1 MDLMNPPENFKE
13 CCDSL
18 SCLHAIEHFGMGRYG
33 DRVDLDGH
41 VKGFRS
47 LCAILKPGGL
57 LDFSVPIGPDRIDF
71 NASRVFFPFN
81 PFWHWL
87 RILSNLKLFSG
98 NTFIRPWFA
107 NSRHPMAAEYHRR
120 IRESEWGDT
129 QLTTFRTPIPY
140 RIQFLRYRFLPKR
153 LFVWLSAFMQQS
165 FMRFFYHVN
174 LLAP

>member
-98 NTFIRPWFA
+98 NTFIAPG
-107 NSRHPMAAEYHRR
+107 S
-120 IRESEWGDT
+120 
-129 QLTTFRTPIPY
+129 PIPVTPWPPSTIGGY
-140 RIQFLRYRFLPKR
+140 ARASGATR
-153 LFVWLSAFMQQS
+153 S
-165 FMRFFYHVN
+165 
-174 LLAP
+174 